1 MTNCSSAANSDIL
14 VGYLRLIEEYSSKKF
29 NNVYGYLQENVSMQ
43 LQCLKYQ
50 AYFYNSVLSIN
61 FLRQNIK
68 LGINLRSFCYLPF
81 LSLYM

>member
-50 AYFYNSVLSIN
+50 AYFYNSVLSIDYSASEYKTRN
-61 FLRQNIK
+61 
-68 LGINLRSFCYLPF
+68 
-81 LSLYM
+81 